1 MFSIHPECRAKRGAS
16 KENGERTAQSG
27 LRARALQYLAR
38 REYSRAELRGKLLP
52 HVQADAEFEQAHP
65 VDLDALLDDLTVRGW
80 LSDER
85 AATQMLHTKRS
96 RFGTQRIAHELRQKG
111 ITEELISVALPHL
124 KETELDAAREVWR
137 KKFGT
142 APLDEKEKAK
152 QVRFLQSR
160 GFGFDVIFQVLR
172 MTASTED

>member
-1 MFSIHPECRAKRGAS
+1 LRKKPEVS
-16 KENGERTAQSG
+16 

-52 HVQADAEFEQAHP
+52 HVKTDENFEQASP
-65 VDLDALLDDLTVRGW
+65 VNLDALLDDLAARGW

-85 AATQMLHTKRS
+85 AATQLVHAKRS
-96 RFGTQRIAHELRQKG
+96 RFGTQRITHELRRKG
-111 ITEELISVALPHL
+111 IAEELISAALPEL
-124 KETELDAAREVWR
+124 KDGELAAAREVWK

-142 APLDEKEKAK
+142 APQDEREKAK

-160 GFGFDVIFQVLR
+160 GFSLEVVFKVLQKS
-172 MTASTED
+172 ASED

>member
-1 MFSIHPECRAKRGAS
+1 VKKLRQKRARPLRKKPEAS
-16 KENGERTAQSG
+16 

-52 HVQADAEFEQAHP
+52 LAQADADFEQSSP
-65 VDLDALLDDLTVRGW
+65 VNLDALLDDLATRGW

-85 AATQMLHTKRS
+85 AATQLVHAKRN
-96 RFGTQRIAHELRQKG
+96 RFGTQRITHELRQKG
-111 ITEELISVALPHL
+111 IAEDLISAALPEL
-124 KETELDAAREVWR
+124 KGSELEAAREVWK

-142 APLDEKEKAK
+142 APHDEKEKAR

-160 GFGFDVIFQVLR
+160 GFSIDVIFQALR
-172 MTASTED
+172 QAASIED